1 MTLNSSILYEPN
13 ASVMKAGCFHELET
27 AFGIRQLSENSHL
40 FITDRPIPL
49 FPGRAFDIVES
60 RSLNKKDSR
69 ALSALGQ
76 ANITTRNFPM
86 RPEEIR
92 RKLKLKDG
100 GDTYLFATT
109 DAQGRH
115 IIYVCHRAEK
125 NSAQ

>member
-1 MTLNSSILYEPN
+1 MTPNSSILYEPN

-27 AFGIRQLSENSHL
+27 AFGIHQLSENSHL
-40 FITDRPIPL
+40 FITDRPVPL

-60 RSLNKKDSR
+60 RSLCKEDSR

-92 RKLKLKDG
+92 KKLKLKDG
-100 GDTYLFATT
+100 GDNYLFATT
-109 DAQGRH
+109 DAQGKH
-115 IIYVCHRAEK
+115 IIFVCHKAEK